1 MSAVEYARAIVDR
14 LFPAETVPVPGLS
27 LLEIADITY
36 PHAVTEEGFD
46 EPLTA
51 WAALLYAT
59 AGLEMPG
66 PVPTFPVARR
76 RAAKAPAARKADADT
91 SLADDVAQAF
101 RAATSEEPVTVE
113 PPKLVGLDDL

>member
-1 MSAVEYARAIVDR
+1 MTPEAYARAIVDR
-14 LFPAETVPVPGLS
+14 LFPAEGVPLPGID

-36 PHAVTEEGFD
+36 PHAVTQLGYA

-51 WAALLYAT
+51 WAALLYAV

-76 RAAKAPAARKADADT
+76 RPAKTPKKAPSAT
-91 SLADDVAQAF
+91 SATETVDVSDDI
-101 RAATSEEPVTVE
+101 RAAFELAAETPKPPQVT
-113 PPKLVGLDDL
+113 LDDL